1 MKACA
6 FVHFHISRRYRLI
19 DPAAT
24 FLFMKTAKLNHTD
37 GQVEKK
43 HFQGVPKQTL
53 FSYEKGTNGNI
64 VGRKY
69 FRLDED
75 QDIHSV
81 EVTYTQITSP
91 GPQ

>member
-1 MKACA
+1 
-6 FVHFHISRRYRLI
+6 
-19 DPAAT
+19 
-24 FLFMKTAKLNHTD
+24 MKTAKLHHAD
-37 GQVEKK
+37 GQIEKK

-69 FRLDED
+69 FRLDEG
-75 QDIHSV
+75 QDIHSI
-81 EVTYTQITSP
+81 EVTYTQISSP